1 VLTGRQR
8 GLPLHK
14 GYTKP
19 KRITIMPKDLN
30 DFKMDDKDLP
40 SMPIVAAKV
49 MEILGNPDTT
59 SQELNRIISA
69 DPAITAKI
77 LKICNSSFFSLSRKI
92 TSLTEAITY
101 LGFNAIKS
109 VVIVSSTKGIFKKS
123 GLTERALWEHS
134 VCCAISSNI
143 LAKDKRFGNYEEY
156 FIGGLLHDIGKF
168 VLDNK
173 YPDDYQKIMKIIYN
187 DPETV
192 SVDVEIRLLNGLNHS
207 VMGGL
212 VIQKWKLSK
221 LLNEAV
227 EYHHIIENDQKV
239 ELENDT
245 YSNVISFAN
254 LVCRKLG
261 VGRGNPLEN
270 LDLSQT
276 PPAKFLGLDTDYID
290 DYINRVFE
298 SFEAEKSLFE

>member
-1 VLTGRQR
+1 
-8 GLPLHK
+8 
-14 GYTKP
+14 
-19 KRITIMPKDLN
+19 MPEDLN
-30 DFKMDDKDLP
+30 DFTMDDKDLP

-49 MEILGNPDTT
+49 MEILGDPDTT
-59 SQELNRIISA
+59 SQELNRIIYA

-77 LKICNSSFFSLSRKI
+77 LKICNSSFFGLSRKI

-109 VVIVSSTKGIFKKS
+109 VVIISSTKGVFKKS
-123 GLTERALWEHS
+123 GLTEKALWEHS
-134 VCCAISSNI
+134 ICCAISSNI

-173 YPDDYQKIMKIIYN
+173 YPDDYQEIMKIIYN

-192 SVDVEIRLLNGLNHS
+192 SVDAETHLLNGLNHS

-221 LLNEAV
+221 ILSEAV
-227 EYHHIIENDQKV
+227 EYHHIIENGRKV

-261 VGRGNPLEN
+261 IGRGKPLEN

-276 PPAKFLGLDTDYID
+276 HPAKFLGLGADYIE
-290 DYINRVFE
+290 DYITTVFE

>member
-1 VLTGRQR
+1 
-8 GLPLHK
+8 
-14 GYTKP
+14 
-19 KRITIMPKDLN
+19 MPEDLK

-109 VVIVSSTKGIFKKS
+109 VVIVSSTKGVFKKS
-123 GLTERALWEHS
+123 GLAEKALWEHS
-134 VCCAISSNI
+134 ICCAISSNI

-168 VLDNK
+168 ILDNK

-192 SVDVEIRLLNGLNHS
+192 SVDVEIHLLNGLNHS

-221 LLNEAV
+221 LLSEAV
-227 EYHHIIENDQKV
+227 EYHHIIENGQKV
-239 ELENDT
+239 ELENNT

-261 VGRGNPLEN
+261 VGRGKPLEN

-276 PPAKFLGLDTDYID
+276 PPAKFLGLGTDYID